1 MPAATAFLSLFMLT
15 GCVAMKENMVEQGLN
30 ELAALYENKD
40 IDGIRAGTAPGH
52 VRTIADG
59 TELTGEALDEYIVDL
74 LETNDNIQIELL
86 SLAVNKNRIF
96 VEYTFS
102 ADSVGHT
109 LYGPDM
115 TGHSYVNRVVS
126 VMELDGR
133 EIISMTDYWD
143 TASYSKH
150 AGYELMRP
158 PAEEPEAPA
167 APEAEEEAAEEE
179 AAEGDGE

>member
-1 MPAATAFLSLFMLT
+1 MPAVTTFLSLSMLT

-52 VRTIADG
+52 MRTIPDG

-74 LETNDNIQIELL
+74 LEANDNIKIELL
-86 SLAVNKNRIF
+86 SLAVSKDRIF

-102 ADSVGHT
+102 ADSVGPT
-109 LYGPDM
+109 MYGPDM

-126 VMELDGR
+126 IMELDGR
-133 EIISMTDYWD
+133 DIVSMRDYWD
-143 TASYSKH
+143 YASYSKD

-158 PAEEPEAPA
+158 PAEPEAPA
-167 APEAEEEAAEEE
+167 APEAAEEAAEEE
-179 AAEGDGE
+179 AAEGDSE